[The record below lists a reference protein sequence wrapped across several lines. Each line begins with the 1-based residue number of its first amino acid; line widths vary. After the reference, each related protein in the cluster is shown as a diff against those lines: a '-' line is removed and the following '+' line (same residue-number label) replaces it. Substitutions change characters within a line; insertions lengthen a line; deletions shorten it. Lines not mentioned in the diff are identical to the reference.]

1 MEKKIK
7 SVEKETYISPAIE
20 VVEIE
25 IEQNILAG
33 GSSTG
38 DGGFPN
44 GGTMPNEPW

>member
-33 GSSTG
+33 GSGKG
-38 DGGFPN
+38 DLPG
-44 GGTMPNEPW
+44 MPGEAW